1 MIFLNYLLIFYCGC
15 LVGSFLNVVILRLP
29 QGQKLTGRSRCLSC
43 GRQLKPLELLPVLSF
58 LFLCGRCSKCKTKIS
73 WRYFVIE
80 LLTGLLFAAVWKFGQ
95 PLVSFADYLF
105 LVRNFAVVS
114 ILVLVFVIDFE
125 HYLILDAVV
134 FPGLALVLLLNLAI
148 GEATGYG
155 FMPGLHNFL
164 WSLLYAVIAAAP
176 FALLWLASRG
186 RWLGLGDV
194 KFVLFIGAVFGWPL
208 LAVSLMSAV
217 FIGGASSVLLLL
229 SKRKTLAS
237 RVPFGTFLSLGA
249 AATLFYGQK
258 LLDWYLSWVGF

>member
-1 MIFLNYLLIFYCGC
+1 MVFLSYLLVFYFGC

-29 QGQKLTGRSRCLSC
+29 QGQKLTGRSRCPSC

-58 LFLCGRCSKCKTKIS
+58 LFLFGRCSKCKAKIS

-80 LLTGLLFAAVWKFGQ
+80 LLTGLLFAVVWKFGQ
-95 PLVSFADYLF
+95 PFVSFVDYL
-105 LVRNFAVVS
+105 LLARNFVVVS

-148 GEATGYG
+148 GEALGHG
-155 FMPGLHNFL
+155 VLPGLHNFL
-164 WSLLYAVIAAAP
+164 WSLLGAVIAAAP

-194 KFVLFIGAVFGWPL
+194 KFALFTGAVFGWPL
-208 LAVSLMSAV
+208 LAVSLLSAV
-217 FIGGASSVLLLL
+217 FIGGASSVLLLV

-249 AATLFYGQK
+249 AVALFFGQK
-258 LLDWYLSWVGF
+258 LLDWYLSLMGF